1 MPHIDCT
8 INYFQLEVYLKNL
21 AVVIQGAFA
30 MMNMVQKQSVVVRIQ
45 EVNHH
50 INLIASKIAKRKK
63 KKKKGT
69 KVITFRSIAMI
80 ARCLTIFLTF
90 PTTKQKQLKCSM
102 EIIR

>member
-1 MPHIDCT
+1 MPHVDLI

-30 MMNMVQKQSVVVRIQ
+30 MMNMVPKQSVVVRIH

-69 KVITFRSIAMI
+69 KVKVFA
-80 ARCLTIFLTF
+80 
-90 PTTKQKQLKCSM
+90 
-102 EIIR
+102 